1 MRRWFVVL
9 VAGAVLLGCSGGT
22 SSRSEVTTTLPS
34 SVVNDGTARATLVV
48 GELKKAGIPIGLSVP
63 HPADDDVFTDQEGL
77 TGKVDFKDERLLST
91 SSDIDENL
99 DGGSVEVYRDDKAAI
114 GASKDRPGYVLVK
127 GAVLLHL
134 ASELAPEWVIGYRD
148 ALDRIAT

>member
-1 MRRWFVVL
+1 VHRSVL
-9 VAGAVLLGCSGGT
+9 IFVAGAVLLACSGG
-22 SSRSEVTTTLPS
+22 SPSRSDVTTTLPS
-34 SVVNDGTARATLVV
+34 SVRDDGSARAAAVIDR
-48 GELKKAGIPIGLSVP
+48 LKAAGVPIGLSVP
-63 HPADDDVFTDQEGL
+63 HPADDEVFIDQEGL
-77 TGKVDFKDERLLST
+77 TGKVDFRDERLLTT

-99 DGGSVEVYRDDKAAI
+99 DGGSVEVYRDENSAV